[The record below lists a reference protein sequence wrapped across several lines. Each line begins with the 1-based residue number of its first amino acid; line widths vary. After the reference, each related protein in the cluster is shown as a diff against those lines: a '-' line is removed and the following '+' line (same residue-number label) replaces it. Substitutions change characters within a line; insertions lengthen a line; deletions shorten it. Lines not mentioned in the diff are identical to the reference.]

1 MGRFA
6 EEAVASLTS
15 VSDQTLTTARTAHTR
30 PDRAEAWPRL
40 PSAMEFQLLGPFAAR
55 HEGRQVLV
63 GSRRQERCLL
73 SVLLLH
79 AGRAVTTER
88 LIDLLWNGDG
98 PASARGT
105 LHTYIGR
112 LRAALKPY
120 GVPVETRHDGYAVEQ
135 GPHAIDAQEFTVLVR
150 QAADAGDP
158 AERVRLYD
166 QALGLWRGPLLAD
179 VADDRLRTRLGGS
192 LDELRLSAVESRAEA
207 QLIMGLH
214 DRVVADLT
222 PLVEK
227 HPARERLVAA
237 QMTALYRGGRQ
248 ADALTLYRGTRKAL
262 VTEFGIEPGA
272 ELQTLHDRM
281 VRGDHR
287 LDRPPGPVYAVRVDD
302 QWLPWSTSG
311 HPALEFCNTYA
322 GWGRGEDRLPGS
334 EWLRGYATL
343 AVWAYHMD
351 LIEERSVTRLREQA
365 LRQPDEA
372 AAALTEARRF
382 RTNLYTCLTGPEDA
396 RAFKVVAGT
405 VEDAARHSVF
415 TRGEDGLGHW
425 HPAPSAGLRLPLL
438 AVARS
443 AGELLADPRHFTV
456 RSCPS
461 EDCGWLFLDASGRRR
476 WCSLATCGDAR
487 LPTDRRG

>member
-1 MGRFA
+1 
-6 EEAVASLTS
+6 
-15 VSDQTLTTARTAHTR
+15 
-30 PDRAEAWPRL
+30 
-40 PSAMEFQLLGPFAAR
+40 MEFQLLGPFAAC

-88 LIDLLWNGDG
+88 LIDLLWNGDA

-105 LHTYIGR
+105 VHTYVGR

-135 GPHAIDAQEFTVLVR
+135 GPHTIDALEFTFLVR
-150 QAADAGDP
+150 QAADSGDP

-166 QALGLWRGPLLAD
+166 HALGLWRGPLLAD
-179 VADDRLRTRLGGS
+179 VADDRLRTRLGGP
-192 LDELRLSAVESRAEA
+192 LDELRLTAVERRAEA
-207 QLIMGLH
+207 QLTMGLH

-222 PLVEK
+222 TPAEE
-227 HPARERLVAA
+227 HPGRERLVAA

-248 ADALTLYRGTRKAL
+248 SEALELYRSTRKAL

-281 VRGDHR
+281 LHGDHR

-322 GWGRGEDRLPGS
+322 GWGGDRLPGS

-343 AVWAYHMD
+343 AVWAGHMD
-351 LIEERSVTRLREQA
+351 LVEQRLVTRLREQA
-365 LRQPDEA
+365 LRHPDEA
-372 AAALTEARRF
+372 AATLAEARQF
-382 RTNLYTCLTGPEDA
+382 RTNLYACLTDPEDA
-396 RAFKVVAGT
+396 RAFKVVAGA

-415 TRGEDGLGHW
+415 TRGEDGLGRW
-425 HPAPSAGLRLPLL
+425 QPSSSAGLRLPVC

-443 AGELLADPRHFTV
+443 AGELLADPRRFTV
-456 RSCPS
+456 RRCPS

-476 WCSLATCGDAR
+476 WCSLATCGRKRTSSAGTDAGADQ
-487 LPTDRRG
+487 P

>member
-1 MGRFA
+1 
-6 EEAVASLTS
+6 
-15 VSDQTLTTARTAHTR
+15 
-30 PDRAEAWPRL
+30 
-40 PSAMEFQLLGPFAAR
+40 MEFQLLGPFAAR

-79 AGRAVTTER
+79 AGRAVPTER
-88 LIDLLWNGDG
+88 LIDLLWNGDA

-105 LHTYIGR
+105 VHTYIGR
-112 LRAALKPY
+112 LRAALRPY

-135 GPHAIDAQEFTVLVR
+135 GPHTIDAREFTLLVR

-179 VADDRLRTRLGGS
+179 VADDQLRIRLGGS
-192 LDELRLSAVESRAEA
+192 LDELRLSAVERRAEA
-207 QLIMGLH
+207 QLTIGLH

-222 PLVEK
+222 PLVEE
-227 HPARERLVAA
+227 HPGRERLVAT

-248 ADALTLYRGTRKAL
+248 ADALELYRSTRKAL
-262 VTEFGIEPGA
+262 MTGFGIEPGA

-322 GWGRGEDRLPGS
+322 GWGGDRLPGS
-334 EWLRGYATL
+334 DWLRGYATL
-343 AVWAYHMD
+343 AVWAGHMD
-351 LIEERSVTRLREQA
+351 LIEERLVTRLREQA
-365 LRQPDEA
+365 LRHPDEA
-372 AAALTEARRF
+372 AATLAEARQF
-382 RTNLYTCLTGPEDA
+382 RTNLYACLTDPGDA
-396 RAFKVVAGT
+396 RAFKAVAGT
-405 VEDAARHSVF
+405 VENAARHSVF
-415 TRGEDGLGHW
+415 SRGEDGLGRW
-425 HPAPSAGLRLPLL
+425 QPSPSAGLRLPVC

-443 AGELLADPRHFTV
+443 AGELLADPRRFTV

-461 EDCGWLFLDASGRRR
+461 EDCGWLFLDTSGRRR
-476 WCSLATCGDAR
+476 WCSLATCGAKR
-487 LPTDRRG
+487 TSGGH